1 MRLLL
6 VSVGLLATTQA
17 AWMQPPAV
25 RGAMRTATT
34 RRACAVTA
42 DAATV
47 EEAPADPTAEKFEFQ
62 AEVAKVMDI
71 IINSLYSDKD
81 IFLRELVSNAADACD
96 KKRFLSLTEEG
107 GASYEGR
114 VRLVADKEANTLTI
128 EDNGVGMT
136 KAELKNNLGKIAQ
149 SGTKKFTE
157 ALGSGA
163 DQTNLIGQFG
173 VGFYSAFLVA
183 SKVSVVTKS
192 AEEGVQYRW
201 ESEEASSYTIAED
214 SSEPIEGSGTRLILS
229 LKEDADKYMDD
240 FTLRDMLKRYSEF
253 VSFPIELWTQKT
265 EYETVPDED
274 AEVKEGEERPTK
286 SVPKTIDTWEKVN
299 SAKPLWMRSPKEVEK
314 DEYDEFYKNT
324 FRAYDTPDAYTHF
337 SLEGQVE
344 FRALLFLPST
354 VPWELS
360 QDMFNEKVKAVKLFV
375 KRVFISDQF
384 EEQLLPRWLS
394 FLKGIVDSDDLPLN
408 VSREI
413 LQKSKVLSIIS
424 KRLVRKS
431 LDMFNDIAKDEEK
444 FATFTRNFGR
454 YIKVGLIED
463 KDNKEALLKL
473 ASFSSS
479 DKEVP
484 ERGTTLVEYRAR
496 MKEEQKQI
504 YYISGTSRAAAAS
517 SPVLER
523 LAAKGYE
530 VLFALDQIDEIAL
543 QGVGQYDGLDVVDAS
558 KENVDLGELSDEEK
572 EAEST
577 AKADFNATT
586 AFLKATLGAKVDK
599 CEVSSRLT
607 KSPSA
612 LVQPQWGVSPQMQRF
627 MQAQAAAAGTDDPM
641 MGALPHSTPPPPPHP
656 PPTPPPNRCS
666 GGARPPWPP
675 EPMHAAAAALRFT
688 HAAELPMRMPTTMN
702 YYGYEGRDGSSGQH
716 HPPPSL
722 PSPPPHTHTFPRAD
736 RPSLQPCFRPLAH
749 VAIATPPSP
758 SRPSPPFACAPRR
771 LAGGMAANLEI
782 NPKHP
787 AVLKLKG
794 MVEEAGTDDAA
805 TRDFASLLYDVAA
818 VSSGYEIKDP
828 ADFARRVVSLMAE
841 GVVMEDVAG
850 ATTESAPTAAEVK
863 SEVAEVEVIPPED

>member
-6 VSVGLLATTQA
+6 VTTGLLAATQA

-25 RGAMRTATT
+25 RGAMRAATT

-42 DAATV
+42 EAATA
-47 EEAPADPTAEKFEFQ
+47 EEAPAEPAAEKFEFQ

-107 GASYEGR
+107 GGSYDGR

-157 ALGSGA
+157 ALGAGA

-201 ESEEASSYTIAED
+201 ESEEAASYSIAED
-214 SSEPIEGSGTRLILS
+214 TAGEPIEGSGTRLILT

-253 VSFPIELWTQKT
+253 VAFPIELWTQKT

-286 SVPKTIDTWEKVN
+286 SVPKTVDTWEKVN
-299 SAKPLWMRSPKEVEK
+299 SAKPLWMRAPKEVEK

-375 KRVFISDQF
+375 KRVFISDEF

-431 LDMFNDIAKDEEK
+431 LDMFETIRKDEEK
-444 FATFTRNFGR
+444 FATFTKNFGR

-496 MKEEQKQI
+496 MKDEQTQI

-517 SPVLER
+517 SPVLES
-523 LAAKGYE
+523 LTAKGYE
-530 VLFALDQIDEIAL
+530 VIFALDQIDEIAL
-543 QGVGQYDGLDVVDAS
+543 QGVGQYDGLDVVDAA
-558 KENVDLGELSDEEK
+558 KENVDLGELSDAEK
-572 EAEST
+572 AADSS

-627 MQAQAAAAGTDDPM
+627 MQAQAAASGGDDPM
-641 MGALPHSTPPPPPHP
+641 MGALPPPPHP
-656 PPTPPPNRCS
+656 HPPSHTPSHPSTHSRPHHHRSLPWPHTPPPQPMHRCS
-666 GGARPPWPP
+666 RP
-675 EPMHAAAAALRFT
+675 
-688 HAAELPMRMPTTMN
+688 
-702 YYGYEGRDGSSGQH
+702 
-716 HPPPSL
+716 
-722 PSPPPHTHTFPRAD
+722 
-736 RPSLQPCFRPLAH
+736 
-749 VAIATPPSP
+749 
-758 SRPSPPFACAPRR
+758 
-771 LAGGMAANLEI
+771 EI
-782 NPKHP
+782 NP
-787 AVLKLKG
+787 
-794 MVEEAGTDDAA
+794 
-805 TRDFASLLYDVAA
+805 
-818 VSSGYEIKDP
+818 SG
-828 ADFARRVVSLMAE
+828 
-841 GVVMEDVAG
+841 
-850 ATTESAPTAAEVK
+850 
-863 SEVAEVEVIPPED
+863 